1 MLLVKSILKH
11 LGQKPLYP
19 RAELVC
25 GILCWSDLVSWVSP
39 IIFFPVKHEAVGAI
53 ADEKKSCLIY
63 LDYRCNQTKN
73 ILVLCDKINTDYI
86 RFDPKR
92 YPTT

>member
-25 GILCWSDLVSWVSP
+25 GIICWSDLVSWVSP

-53 ADEKKSCLIY
+53 ADEKKKVALFILII
-63 LDYRCNQTKN
+63 DAIRPKIFWFCVTK
-73 ILVLCDKINTDYI
+73 
-86 RFDPKR
+86 
-92 YPTT
+92 